1 MERNDLAA
9 HEPEVVANMTA
20 TSRSAIDYPAVA
32 LDVADYNQKMF
43 KWLVNTSTIA
53 SSEPD
58 KLHRYMNGGFNSTAG
73 TQYATWQEAIVT
85 GQGFPRSLTPFLP

>member
-20 TSRSAIDYPAVA
+20 PLRSAIDYPAVA

-53 SSEPD
+53 SSEPVT
-58 KLHRYMNGGFNSTAG
+58 NSTG
-73 TQYATWQEAIVT
+73 T
-85 GQGFPRSLTPFLP
+85 